1 MRKCATL
8 IATVF
13 GIGKIP
19 IAPGTCASL
28 FTLPLAWLIIG
39 EWGIFGCI
47 TLTILLFLIGLWGI
61 RIYLEN
67 SFVGDPPEV
76 VIDEVIGQLIPLIFI
91 QKHLLL
97 YLVAFCLF
105 RVFDIWKPLLI
116 GEIDKKMKGPLGIIL
131 DDIAAGSLT
140 AIVLIILVNIMNLL

>member
-1 MRKCATL
+1 MRKSAVL

-28 FTLPLAWLIIG
+28 FALPLAWLVIG
-39 EWGIFGCI
+39 KWGIFGCMI
-47 TLTILLFLIGLWGI
+47 LTILLFLIGLWGI
-61 RIYLEN
+61 KIYLEN
-67 SFVGDPPEV
+67 SFVEDPPEI
-76 VIDEVIGQLIPLIFI
+76 VIDEVIGQLIPLVFI
-91 QKHLLL
+91 QKYLLL
-97 YLVAFCLF
+97 YLLAFCLF

-116 GEIDKKMKGPLGIIL
+116 GKIDKRIRGPLGIML

-140 AIVLIILVNIMNLL
+140 AICLILLVSIMDLL